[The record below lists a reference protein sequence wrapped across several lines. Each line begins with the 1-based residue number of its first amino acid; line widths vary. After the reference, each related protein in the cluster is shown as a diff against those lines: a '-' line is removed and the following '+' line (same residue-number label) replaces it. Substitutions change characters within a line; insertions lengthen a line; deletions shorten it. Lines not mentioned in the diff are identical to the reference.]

1 MSRFFTEVEF
11 ELPEDP
17 GAPTKKVTKAS
28 FNKEKLTTAIAEI
41 RAEFDRIA
49 EGSSK
54 LTAYPINPG
63 GFGFPA
69 QNRLKMFETDPTEEN
84 YKAFLELTKQD
95 LGQRVAIY
103 CMGLLIE
110 AQDKKETEGGSN
122 G

>member
-1 MSRFFTEVEF
+1 MSKYFNEIEF
-11 ELPEDP
+11 ELPVDP
-17 GAPTKKVTKAS
+17 GAPAPKPKQAS
-28 FNKEKLTTAIAEI
+28 FDKEKVAAAIAEI

-49 EGSSK
+49 AGTSK

-69 QNRLKMFETDPTEEN
+69 QNRLKMFEADPTEEN

-103 CMGLLIE
+103 AMGLL
-110 AQDKKETEGGSN
+110 KETQN